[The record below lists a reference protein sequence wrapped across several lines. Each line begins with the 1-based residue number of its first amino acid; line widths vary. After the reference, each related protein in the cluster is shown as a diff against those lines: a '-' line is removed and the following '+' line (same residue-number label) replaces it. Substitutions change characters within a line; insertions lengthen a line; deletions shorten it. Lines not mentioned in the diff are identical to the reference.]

1 MKYGVIGTGWIAK
14 SFIDGARMLCNAEF
28 AAVYSRTAENG
39 NKFASE
45 NNIPEVFTDIAEF
58 AKSDFDAVY
67 IASPNRLHY
76 EQSKLMLENGKHVI
90 CEKPITVDPE
100 ELEELQSLAK
110 KNGLIYIEA
119 IMYMFN
125 PAKKLLEDAVSK
137 IGRITSV
144 HFDFSQLSSK
154 YPAYLAGSLPNI
166 FNPAL
171 ATGCLMDL
179 GIYCVYPA
187 LDLFG
192 LPQKITACAHFMESG
207 ADGSGTAGLLYPEKL
222 ITFTYSKL
230 GQDRLGSQ
238 IFGDEGTIKIE
249 SISKLIN
256 MSTTA
261 KNGDIQEIIGD
272 VPKEKLM
279 GYEAL
284 GFERFIADPSDEYY
298 QVTRQRA
305 LQTSQ
310 IMKQIRNCGNS
321 MAPVGQ
327 AAMLQN
333 TIRKMPESIMVDPHG
348 IIRHYLILKDIRFHR

>member
-1 MKYGVIGTGWIAK
+1 MRYGVIGTGWIAK
-14 SFIDGARMLCNAEF
+14 SFIDGARMLCDSDF
-28 AAVYSRTAENG
+28 VAVFSRTEESG

-45 NNIPEVFTDIAEF
+45 NGIDKVYTDINEF
-58 AKSDFDAVY
+58 SKGDFDAVY

-76 EQSKLMLENGKHVI
+76 EQTKLMLQSKKHVI
-90 CEKPITVDPE
+90 CEKPITVEPE

-110 KNGLIYIEA
+110 ENGLIYIEA

-125 PAKKLLEDAVSK
+125 PARELLRNAIEK
-137 IGRITSV
+137 IGKITSV

-154 YPAYLAGSLPNI
+154 YPAYLRGELPNI

-192 LPQKITACAHFMESG
+192 LPKKITACAHFMESG
-207 ADGSGTAGLLYPEKL
+207 ADGSGNAGLLYDDKL
-222 ITFTYSKL
+222 VNFTYSKL

-238 IFGDEGTIKIE
+238 IFGDEGTITVE

-256 MSTTA
+256 MKLIDNKGNIT
-261 KNGDIQEIIGD
+261 EIIGD

-279 GYEAL
+279 GYEAET
-284 GFERFIADPSDEYY
+284 FEKFIENPDDPYY
-298 QVTRQRA
+298 ETVRERA
-305 LQTSQ
+305 LQVSRV
-310 IMKQIRNCGNS
+310 MKEIRDIS
-321 MAPVGQ
+321 
-327 AAMLQN
+327 
-333 TIRKMPESIMVDPHG
+333 G
-348 IIRHYLILKDIRFHR
+348 IKFS